1 SDRIAGARRSH
12 LSADRV
18 MTAGTGRRMFQLIT
32 WRHGSRTRPM
42 SDDGSGGAAWATPG
56 SCGAIVR
63 SSNPERV
70 VDAQSI
76 GEADVVPMPLPPAV
90 QDLRECALLRLRVPG
105 GLW

>member
-1 SDRIAGARRSH
+1 
-12 LSADRV
+12 
-18 MTAGTGRRMFQLIT
+18 M
-32 WRHGSRTRPM
+32 
-42 SDDGSGGAAWATPG
+42 
-56 SCGAIVR
+56 R